1 MLTSNILTMLA
12 LDISD
17 LARKNKGPLP
27 SCVYTKFLEQF
38 ASPDGIYAILNT
50 PLVLLFSNGFRCLSV
65 YFNLANSVLFS

>member
-12 LDISD
+12 LDILD

-50 PLVLLFSNGFRCLSV
+50 PQNR
-65 YFNLANSVLFS
+65 